1 MAARGPAAPV
11 PNPATAEAELLAAE
25 QAWMGAVQARDR
37 AALERNMADDFVLT
51 GALSWDRLVPKS
63 VYIEN
68 SVEHYTIERFSFD
81 STRVRVLGNVA
92 LVQTLFRERAT
103 FRDMNAS
110 GTFALFD
117 VWVWRDGRWQV
128 VERHS
133 EHVSEE
139 AP

>member
-110 GTFALFD
+110 T
-117 VWVWRDGRWQV
+117 
-128 VERHS
+128 
-133 EHVSEE
+133 
-139 AP
+139 